1 MPVGVAITLGIL
13 GSNSIRKLLT
23 VNLIKYKLLFKTFA
37 ASFRF
42 TVLTLYV
49 VFSFY
54 KKNLYFGLYIHMATD
69 GKIYKQIQFVQI
81 VGAFLIKHL

>member
-1 MPVGVAITLGIL
+1 MPVVVAITLGIL

-23 VNLIKYKLLFKTFA
+23 VNLIKYKILLMTFA
-37 ASFRF
+37 TSFRF

-54 KKNLYFGLYIHMATD
+54 RIFFIFWSLHR
-69 GKIYKQIQFVQI
+69 
-81 VGAFLIKHL
+81 KHGH